1 MCASSRK
8 IAVRKTIGV
17 SAVGPV
23 RDFEIVGI
31 AQYGG
36 VDSIGS
42 ATFAVFDV
50 PTAQRLTPE
59 TRQVLL
65 VLLEALLREV
75 AADGPTAAREGGD
88 EQDHA

>member
-1 MCASSRK
+1 MARHGLCAQRNL
-8 IAVRKTIGV
+8 
-17 SAVGPV
+17 
-23 RDFEIVGI
+23 
-31 AQYGG
+31 
-36 VDSIGS
+36 
-42 ATFAVFDV
+42 FAVV
-50 PTAQRLTPE
+50 QTAQRLTPE